1 MATVKTAISLQDTLF
16 SKVEAL
22 AREMQLS
29 RSQVVA
35 LALEAF
41 VERQHNQQLL
51 REINQAYDAEPLEP
65 RTIERKNQHRRVVE
79 GEW

>member
-1 MATVKTAISLQDTLF
+1 MATVKTAISLQESLF
-16 SKVEAL
+16 SQVEEL

-29 RSQVVA
+29 RSQLVA

-41 VERQHNQQLL
+41 VERQHNQHLL
-51 REINQAYDAEPLEP
+51 REINQAYDVEPMGP
-65 RTIERKNQHRRVVE
+65 RSPARKNHHRRSVE